1 MFSFWLNNVKLTFRF
16 LEEFESMNSQVPQP
30 TWEVMAFMAVGEPD
44 SFMKAFPRH
53 LGHRCLHLHHIE
65 HGYLPR

>member
-30 TWEVMAFMAVGEPD
+30 TWEVMAFMTVGKPD
-44 SFMKAFPRH
+44 
-53 LGHRCLHLHHIE
+53 
-65 HGYLPR
+65 